1 MGTLLRGDEM
11 QVLQMR
17 PTERVCVDQERLGS
31 LYQQLGESDAED
43 VVCRAME
50 ELALRISHCD
60 RLYRTSDW
68 LELRKNSRSLIAI
81 AEQVGLQKLA
91 AVATDVMQSVDQND
105 EVAIAATL
113 TRLVRVG
120 ERSLTAIWDTQDMS
134 I

>member
-1 MGTLLRGDEM
+1 M

-17 PTERVCVDQERLGS
+17 PTEQVCVDQERLGT
-31 LYQQLGESDAED
+31 LYKQLGATDAED

-91 AVATDVMQSVDQND
+91 AVAHDVMQSVDQND

>member
-1 MGTLLRGDEM
+1 MGTFLRGDEM

-17 PTERVCVDQERLGS
+17 PTEQVCVDQERLGT
-31 LYQQLGESDAED
+31 LYKQLGATDAED

-91 AVATDVMQSVDQND
+91 AVAHDVMQSVDQND

>member
-1 MGTLLRGDEM
+1 MGTFLRGDKM

-17 PTERVCVDQERLGS
+17 PTEQVCVDQERLGT
-31 LYQQLGESDAED
+31 LYKQLGETDAED

-91 AVATDVMQSVDQND
+91 AVANDVMQSVDQND

>member
-1 MGTLLRGDEM
+1 M

-17 PTERVCVDQERLGS
+17 PTEQVCVDQERLGT
-31 LYQQLGESDAED
+31 LYEQLGEADAVD

-50 ELALRISHCD
+50 ELALRISHCN

-68 LELRKNSRSLIAI
+68 QELRKNSRSLIAI
-81 AEQVGLQKLA
+81 ADQVGLQQLA
-91 AVATDVMQSVDQND
+91 AIANDVMTAVDQTD

-120 ERSLTAIWDTQDMS
+120 ERSLTAIWDTQDLS

>member
-1 MGTLLRGDEM
+1 MGTFYGVIKM

-17 PTERVCVDQERLGS
+17 PTEQVCVDQERLGT
-31 LYQQLGESDAED
+31 LYEQLGEADAVD

-50 ELALRISHCD
+50 ELALRISHCN

-68 LELRKNSRSLIAI
+68 QELRKNSRSLIAI
-81 AEQVGLQKLA
+81 ADQVGLQQLA
-91 AVATDVMQSVDQND
+91 AIANDVMTAVDQTD

-120 ERSLTAIWDTQDMS
+120 ERSLTAIWDTQDLS

>member
-1 MGTLLRGDEM
+1 VGTFLRGDEM

-17 PTERVCVDQERLGS
+17 PTEQVCVDQERLGT
-31 LYQQLGESDAED
+31 LYKQLGATDAED

-91 AVATDVMQSVDQND
+91 AVAHDVMQSVDQND

>member
-1 MGTLLRGDEM
+1 M

-17 PTERVCVDQERLGS
+17 PTEQVCVDQKRLGT
-31 LYQQLGESDAED
+31 LYKQLGATDAED

-91 AVATDVMQSVDQND
+91 AVAHDVMQSVDQND

>member
-1 MGTLLRGDEM
+1 
-11 QVLQMR
+11 MR
-17 PTERVCVDQERLGS
+17 PTEQVCVDQERLGT
-31 LYQQLGESDAED
+31 LYEQLGEADAVD

-50 ELALRISHCD
+50 ELALRISHCN

-68 LELRKNSRSLIAI
+68 QELRKNSRSLIAI
-81 AEQVGLQKLA
+81 ADQVGLQQLA
-91 AVATDVMQSVDQND
+91 AIANDVMTAVDQTD

-120 ERSLTAIWDTQDMS
+120 ERSLTAIWDTQDLS

>member
-1 MGTLLRGDEM
+1 VGTFYGVIKM

-17 PTERVCVDQERLGS
+17 PTEQVCVDQERLGT
-31 LYQQLGESDAED
+31 LYEQLGEADAVD

-50 ELALRISHCD
+50 ELALRISHCN

-68 LELRKNSRSLIAI
+68 QELRKNSRSLIAI
-81 AEQVGLQKLA
+81 ADQVGLQQLA
-91 AVATDVMQSVDQND
+91 AIANDVMTAVDQTD

-120 ERSLTAIWDTQDMS
+120 ERSLTAIWDTQDLS

>member
-1 MGTLLRGDEM
+1 VGTFLRGDEM

-17 PTERVCVDQERLGS
+17 PTEQVCVDQERLGT
-31 LYQQLGESDAED
+31 LYKQLGATED

-91 AVATDVMQSVDQND
+91 AVAHDVMQSVDQND

>member
-1 MGTLLRGDEM
+1 
-11 QVLQMR
+11 
-17 PTERVCVDQERLGS
+17 
-31 LYQQLGESDAED
+31 
-43 VVCRAME
+43 ME

-91 AVATDVMQSVDQND
+91 AVAHDVMQSVDQND